1 MRIRELVWSLFLGD
15 GEAFLLTFQ
24 MSERGCA
31 RTRGAAEHYI
41 ALELL
46 CLLEGSKSARS
57 GELAR
62 KRNLRPPH
70 ATVGASRETLHRSAL
85 AKDGGVPVCKSGNA
99 IGAQVE
105 LSLSFALGTMHDR
118 EAKALQLQLRA
129 LRCKMYSFI
138 DHEAKATSQR

>member
-1 MRIRELVWSLFLGD
+1 VSAG
-15 GEAFLLTFQ
+15 GQ
-24 MSERGCA
+24 QERA
-31 RTRGAAEHYI
+31 QRG
-41 ALELL
+41 
-46 CLLEGSKSARS
+46 
-57 GELAR
+57 AR

-129 LRCKMYSFI
+129 LRCKTHSFI